1 MTATQKITA
10 NERLAKVEA
19 TVEALVRDV
28 SAIKQ
33 DMRAY
38 FLTLLTVIVA
48 MCAMLIAAIL
58 LIN

>member
-48 MCAMLIAAIL
+48 MCAMLIASIL

>member
-1 MTATQKITA
+1 MAVTQKITN
-10 NERLAKVEA
+10 NEHLAKVEA

-38 FLTLLTVIVA
+38 FLTMLTVVVTMCAVLIVA
-48 MCAMLIAAIL
+48 LNWGM
-58 LIN
+58 

>member
-1 MTATQKITA
+1 MATTQKTA
-10 NERLAKVEA
+10 DNERLAKVEA
-19 TVEALVRDV
+19 TTEALVRDV

>member
-28 SAIKQ
+28 SALKQ
-33 DMRAY
+33 DTRAY
-38 FLTLLTVIVA
+38 FLTLLTVIVTMWA
-48 MCAMLIAAIL
+48 SLIVAL
-58 LIN
+58 NWGM

>member
-1 MTATQKITA
+1 MATTQKITA

-38 FLTLLTVIVA
+38 FLTLLAVIVA
-48 MCAMLIAAIL
+48 MCAALIAAIL

>member
-1 MTATQKITA
+1 MATTQKITP

-28 SAIKQ
+28 SALKQ

>member
-1 MTATQKITA
+1 MAATQKITS

-19 TVEALVRDV
+19 TVEALARDV

-48 MCAMLIAAIL
+48 MCAMLIVAIL

>member
-19 TVEALVRDV
+19 NVEALVRDV
-28 SAIKQ
+28 SALKQ

-38 FLTLLTVIVA
+38 FLTLLTVIVT
-48 MCAMLIAAIL
+48 MCAALIAAIL

>member
-28 SAIKQ
+28 SALKQ

-38 FLTLLTVIVA
+38 FLTLLAVIVA
-48 MCAMLIAAIL
+48 MCAALIAAIL

>member
-1 MTATQKITA
+1 MATTQKITP

-19 TVEALVRDV
+19 TVEVLVRDV
-28 SAIKQ
+28 SALKQ

-48 MCAMLIAAIL
+48 MCAMLIAAII

>member
-48 MCAMLIAAIL
+48 MCAALIASIL

>member
-1 MTATQKITA
+1 MAATQKITA

-48 MCAMLIAAIL
+48 MCAMLIASIL

>member
-1 MTATQKITA
+1 MTATQKIA
-10 NERLAKVEA
+10 NNERLAKIEA
-19 TVEALVRDV
+19 TVEALAREV

-48 MCAMLIAAIL
+48 MCAALIASLL

>member
-28 SAIKQ
+28 SALKQ

-48 MCAMLIAAIL
+48 MCAMLISAIL

>member
-1 MTATQKITA
+1 MTATQKTTN
-10 NERLAKVEA
+10 NERLAKIEA

-33 DMRAY
+33 DTRAY

-48 MCAMLIAAIL
+48 MCAMLIASIL

>member
-1 MTATQKITA
+1 MAVTQKITA

-38 FLTLLTVIVA
+38 FLMLLTVIVA
-48 MCAMLIAAIL
+48 MCAMLIASIL

>member
-1 MTATQKITA
+1 MAVTQKTTN
-10 NERLAKVEA
+10 NERLAKIEA

-48 MCAMLIAAIL
+48 ICAMLIASIL

>member
-1 MTATQKITA
+1 MATTQKITA

-28 SAIKQ
+28 SALKQ

>member
-1 MTATQKITA
+1 MATTQKITA

-33 DMRAY
+33 DMQAY

-48 MCAMLIAAIL
+48 MCAALIASLI

>member
-28 SAIKQ
+28 SALKQ

-48 MCAMLIAAIL
+48 MCAALIVAL
-58 LIN
+58 NWGM